1 MTHSIVQFK
10 SSWYWIRPLGIIC
23 NRMHSF
29 KSYYKQYT
37 DTHRVV
43 STCQHCIAFP
53 LEGSTAWIERYTNVK
68 FSSRIRSGSSTWPM
82 QCSTVDP
89 IRLYVL
95 PSPVLSTHSS
105 SHALLRGS
113 SNGPWFNSFRK
124 DQESRVWFTNIPL
137 RSAGIL
143 VSIVDWPIETC
154 WSWDAILSRKKSWI
168 MGCPVPWGWKSE
180 TPQMPEQRQVQM
192 SLLQLLPPYL
202 QPGSS
207 VHHIISDYNA
217 KFVCI
222 LSASCGLRGG
232 WNLSLLTIE
241 VCKRCSA
248 EIWLRSASSSHANS
262 QAWVILILTFEHPE
276 AVP

>member
-23 NRMHSF
+23 NPMHSF
-29 KSYYKQYT
+29 KSYYKQYA

-53 LEGSTAWIERYTNVK
+53 LEESTAWIERYTNVK
-68 FSSRIRSGSSTWPM
+68 FSSRIRSGSSTWLM

-154 WSWDAILSRKKSWI
+154 WSWDAILSRKKSNKPSKWNHDESWA
-168 MGCPVPWGWKSE
+168 VL
-180 TPQMPEQRQVQM
+180 
-192 SLLQLLPPYL
+192 SLEGENQKLHKCR
-202 QPGSS
+202 SS
-207 VHHIISDYNA
+207 VR
-217 KFVCI
+217 CRC
-222 LSASCGLRGG
+222 LCCSCCRLTS
-232 WNLSLLTIE
+232 NLARAFTTS
-241 VCKRCSA
+241 
-248 EIWLRSASSSHANS
+248 
-262 QAWVILILTFEHPE
+262 
-276 AVP
+276 